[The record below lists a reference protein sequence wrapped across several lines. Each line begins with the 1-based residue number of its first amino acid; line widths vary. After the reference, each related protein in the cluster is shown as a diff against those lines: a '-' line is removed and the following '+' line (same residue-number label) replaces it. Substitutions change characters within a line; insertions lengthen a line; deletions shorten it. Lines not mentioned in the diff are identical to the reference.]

1 VFDSK
6 LNWSD
11 HMVYAIN
18 RSNQALN
25 AMKWIRKFFNTKEL
39 ICLTTSNFYSILYF
53 NSEIWHLPSFT
64 NEQKHSLFVT
74 SAAALKVRLHFPD
87 GLISYEDYTN

>member
-1 VFDSK
+1 MDSGLKVTQGKTEICLFSKHDTAPVRIKIDGTTIESKKYTKVLGVVFDSK

-25 AMKWIRKFFNTKEL
+25 AMK
-39 ICLTTSNFYSILYF
+39 
-53 NSEIWHLPSFT
+53 
-64 NEQKHSLFVT
+64 
-74 SAAALKVRLHFPD
+74 
-87 GLISYEDYTN
+87 